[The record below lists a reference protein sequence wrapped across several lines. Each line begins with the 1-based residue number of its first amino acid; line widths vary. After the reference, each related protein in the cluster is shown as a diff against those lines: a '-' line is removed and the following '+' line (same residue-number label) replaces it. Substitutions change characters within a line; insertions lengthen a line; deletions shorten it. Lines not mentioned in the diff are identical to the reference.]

1 MAPCA
6 GAWAFGTTVTIGA
19 PLKAEIVP
27 SSLAKIN
34 RAGAGEPTPLLTTK
48 PVPPLKTSP
57 VGLPCAPP
65 APGTVKSA
73 TITPVA
79 TLYNVDLPVPL
90 SEVHQGVVGPA
101 SRPQALTRLASVWS
115 AGTNPS
121 ETRLCWR

>member
-1 MAPCA
+1 MASCA
-6 GAWAFGTTVTIGA
+6 GACALGTTVTIGA
-19 PLKAEIVP
+19 PLNAESVP
-27 SSLAKIN
+27 SSLAKMK

-79 TLYNVDLPVPL
+79 ALYNVDLPVSL
-90 SEVHQGVVGPA
+90 SAIHQGVVGPA
-101 SRPQALTRLASVWS
+101 TKPQALTRLASVWS

-121 ETRLCWR
+121 ET